1 MPSRRAKAPAVRHRI
16 PVVVQTVSGQ
26 TVPRQLARRRL
37 VVAGGAAPARGRGQ
51 HLTVPEVLHAQ
62 VLLHPALVADLNCV
76 IDVAVH
82 VRHRGDARAWQ
93 GIRVWTFG
101 DLNNQR
107 IDIPFATVTVM
118 ITMDIGAAGLDNGV
132 GSLGSHPFVTAASG
146 YRGEGLLQWIDRHR
160 LHRTPLATV
169 SIRTCDGVGCGG
181 GRRNRDLALLTAG
194 APEIVLRTCG
204 RERGR
209 FVRTKVHIAIN
220 RNGDIITGRGETCR
234 LVGRFTAAA
243 NRLHTHLIGGQRNQ
257 IGELVI
263 LAVDRGS
270 HPFGSTRRLILHPPC

>member
-1 MPSRRAKAPAVRHRI
+1 MDGHIVTRH
-16 PVVVQTVSGQ
+16 
-26 TVPRQLARRRL
+26 LARGRL
-37 VVAGGAAPARGRGQ
+37 VIVRVRVAARRGRGQ
-51 HLTVPEVLHAQ
+51 HLTVPEMLHSQ
-62 VLLHPALVADLNCV
+62 VLLHPALVANLDRV

-82 VRHRGDARAWQ
+82 VRHRGDARARQ

-107 IDIPFATVTVM
+107 INIPFATVAVM
-118 ITMDIGAAGLDNGV
+118 ITMDVGTAGLDDGV
-132 GSLGSHPFVTAASG
+132 GSLGSHPSVTAASG
-146 YRGEGLLQWIDRHR
+146 YHGEGLLQWIHRHR
-160 LHRTPLATV
+160 LHRTPLTTV

-181 GRRNRDLALLTAG
+181 GRCNRDLALLTAG

-220 RNGDIITGRGETCR
+220 RNGDIITRRGETCR

-243 NRLHTHLIGGQRNQ
+243 
-257 IGELVI
+257 
-263 LAVDRGS
+263 D
-270 HPFGSTRRLILHPPC
+270 